1 VLVGSQKI
9 LDEKKEREI
18 DQNKNLG
25 TEESM
30 EIEEEEGKEDV
41 KIMEEIGTF
50 NEVLVWG
57 HEAVADGEDIYI
69 RSLEEWIGIA
79 ESVCATIYHMKRV
92 NGGG

>member
-9 LDEKKEREI
+9 LDEKKVRDI
-18 DQNKNLG
+18 DQNKNPG
-25 TEESM
+25 TEESI

-57 HEAVADGEDIYI
+57 HEAVTDGEDIYI

-79 ESVCATIYHMKRV
+79 ESVSATICHKRV